1 MTSWQVISRS
11 EHAQARWRQRK
22 GYEFAADQQVVEVL
36 LAELGNVLPH
46 YALGF
51 IKAKEQ
57 YQLIAV
63 LGLGNERNYFVGL
76 DNKWM
81 CSVIP
86 AAFRGYP
93 FILLPNS
100 ESAERVLC
108 IDEGY
113 LSEDSNDTAVF
124 QEDGEL
130 DPSTAKVLDFLN
142 KCDSNRDLTQKACDS
157 LAEANIIEPWPLK
170 ISAGDDEEAVP
181 IEWLYRINEPA
192 LNKLSRSALAVLRS
206 TSALPL
212 AYAQLFSV
220 HQLKLLSE
228 RAKLLDLQLAQVDS
242 NQGISGIFEDEGS
255 LNFDAI

>member
-1 MTSWQVISRS
+1 MTSWQAISRS
-11 EHAQARWRQRK
+11 EHEQARWRQRK
-22 GYEFAADQQVVEVL
+22 DYEFAAEQQVVEVL
-36 LAELGNVLPH
+36 LAELVNVLPH
-46 YALGF
+46 YVLGF
-51 IKAKEQ
+51 IKAEDQ
-57 YQLIAV
+57 YQLVAV
-63 LGLGNERNYFVGL
+63 LGLGSERNYFVGL

-93 FILLPNS
+93 FILLTNS

-142 KCDSNRDLTQKACDS
+142 KCDYNRGLTQKACDS

-170 ISAGDDEEAVP
+170 IRAPDDEEAVP

-192 LNKLSRSALAVLRS
+192 LNSLSRSSLAGLRS
-206 TSALPL
+206 SSALPL
-212 AYAQLFSV
+212 AYAQLFSMN
-220 HQLKLLSE
+220 QIKQFSE
-228 RAKLLDLQLAQVDS
+228 RAKFLDLQIAQVDS
-242 NQGISGIFEDEGS
+242 NQGISSIFEDEGS